1 MPQAKRKESREA
13 GGSPTT
19 RAILDAA
26 HRLFLKAGYDA
37 VNLEQIARGA
47 GVSRQTVYNQFGS
60 KEAVF
65 HEVVKRHWGAVRNEA
80 ASAFAA
86 VESVAASPA
95 ESLRNFARALL
106 RFVEETD
113 QVAFT
118 RLVIAE
124 SRQRQ
129 WISDE
134 FYRCGK
140 EPILKCFAAAL
151 GAMAKHGMITCAH
164 PELAAH
170 QFMGL
175 VQEFVIWPRVMAIGK
190 GLADLPANDVVI
202 EEAIAMFLSRYAP
215 AGDSYPPPGLLSPR
229 RCRC

>member
-1 MPQAKRKESREA
+1 MPQPKRREIKETSESA
-13 GGSPTT
+13 ST

-26 HRLFLKAGYDA
+26 QRLFLEAGYDG
-37 VNLEQIARGA
+37 VNLEQVGRAA

-65 HEVVKRHWGAVRNEA
+65 QEVVKRHWNAVRSET

-86 VESVAASPA
+86 METIATSPA
-95 ESLRNFARALL
+95 ECLRNFARALL
-106 RFVEETD
+106 RFVAETD
-113 QVAFT
+113 QVAFS

-124 SRQRQ
+124 SRQRP
-129 WISDE
+129 WIADE

-140 EPILKCFAAAL
+140 EPILKSFAAAL
-151 GAMAKHGMITCAH
+151 AAMARRGMIRCAH
-164 PELAAH
+164 PEPAAH

-175 VQEFVIWPRVMAIGK
+175 VQECVIWPQVMAIGE

-202 EEAIAMFLSRYAP
+202 DEAIAMFLSRY
-215 AGDSYPPPGLLSPR
+215 GVDGE
-229 RCRC
+229 

>member
-1 MPQAKRKESREA
+1 MPRTRRKETRDAAESA
-13 GGSPTT
+13 TT

-26 HRLFLKAGYDA
+26 HRLFLKAGFDG
-37 VNLEQIARGA
+37 VNLEQVGRAA

-65 HEVVKRHWGAVRNEA
+65 HDVVQRHWDAVRSET

-86 VESVAASPA
+86 METPASSPA
-95 ESLRNFARALL
+95 ESLRQFARALL

-124 SRQRQ
+124 SRQRP
-129 WISDE
+129 WIADE

-140 EPILKCFAAAL
+140 EPILKGFAAAL
-151 GAMAKHGMITCAH
+151 AAMTRQGMIACAR

-190 GLADLPANDVVI
+190 GLADLPDHEVVI
-202 EEAIAMFLSRYAP
+202 EEAIAMFLSRY
-215 AGDSYPPPGLLSPR
+215 GVQR
-229 RCRC
+229 R

>member
-1 MPQAKRKESREA
+1 MSESA
-13 GGSPTT
+13 TT

-26 HRLFLKAGYDA
+26 QRLFLETGFDG
-37 VNLEQIARGA
+37 VNLDQVGRSA

-65 HEVVKRHWGAVRNEA
+65 HEVVKRHWDAVRNET

-86 VESVAASPA
+86 VPMVATSPA
-95 ESLRNFARALL
+95 AALRNFARALL
-106 RFVEETD
+106 RFVKETD

-124 SRQRQ
+124 SRQRP
-129 WISDE
+129 WIADE

-140 EPILKCFAAAL
+140 EPILKGFAAAL
-151 GAMAKHGMITCAH
+151 AAMAREGMIACAH

-175 VQEFVIWPRVMAIGK
+175 LQEFVIWPRVMAIGR
-190 GLADLPANDVVI
+190 GLADLPDNDVVI
-202 EEAIAMFLSRYAP
+202 DEAITMFLSRY
-215 AGDSYPPPGLLSPR
+215 GVDKNG
-229 RCRC
+229 

>member
-1 MPQAKRKESREA
+1 MSETKQIEFKDVSESA
-13 GGSPTT
+13 TT

-26 HRLFLKAGYDA
+26 QRLFLDAGFDG
-37 VNLEQIARGA
+37 VNLEQVGRAA

-65 HEVVKRHWGAVRNEA
+65 HEVVKRHWDAVRSET

-86 VESVAASPA
+86 METDATSPA
-95 ESLRNFARALL
+95 KCLRNFARALL

-113 QVAFT
+113 QVSFT

-124 SRQRQ
+124 SRQRP
-129 WISDE
+129 WIADE
-134 FYRCGK
+134 FYRRGK
-140 EPILKCFAAAL
+140 EPVLKGFAAAL
-151 GAMAKHGMITCAH
+151 AAMAAKGMIACPH
-164 PELAAH
+164 PALAAH

-190 GLADLPANDVVI
+190 GLADLPDNEVVI
-202 EEAIAMFLSRYAP
+202 DEAIAMFLSRY
-215 AGDSYPPPGLLSPR
+215 GVEGR
-229 RCRC
+229 

>member
-1 MPQAKRKESREA
+1 MPQPKRKATKEPNESA
-13 GGSPTT
+13 TT

-26 HRLFLKAGYDA
+26 HRLFLKTGFDA
-37 VNLEQIARGA
+37 VNLEQVGRAA

-65 HEVVKRHWGAVRNEA
+65 HEVVKRHWDAVRSET

-86 VESVAASPA
+86 MEAAPTSPA
-95 ESLRNFARALL
+95 ECLRGFARALL
-106 RFVEETD
+106 RFVEQTD
-113 QVAFT
+113 QVSFT

-124 SRQRQ
+124 SRQRP
-129 WISDE
+129 WIADE

-151 GAMAKHGMITCAH
+151 AVMARKGMIACSQ

-190 GLADLPANDVVI
+190 GLADLPDNEVVI
-202 EEAIAMFLSRYAP
+202 EEAIAMFLSRY
-215 AGDSYPPPGLLSPR
+215 GIDR
-229 RCRC
+229 R

>member
-1 MPQAKRKESREA
+1 MSETKQIEFKDVSESA
-13 GGSPTT
+13 TT

-26 HRLFLKAGYDA
+26 QRLFLDAGFDG
-37 VNLEQIARGA
+37 VNLEQVGRAA

-65 HEVVKRHWGAVRNEA
+65 QEVVKRHWDVVRVET
-80 ASAFAA
+80 ASAFTAMETLA
-86 VESVAASPA
+86 TSPA
-95 ESLRNFARALL
+95 ECLRNFARALL

-113 QVAFT
+113 QVSFT

-124 SRQRQ
+124 SRQRP
-129 WISDE
+129 WIADE

-140 EPILKCFAAAL
+140 EPVLKGFAAAL
-151 GAMAKHGMITCAH
+151 AVMAAKGMIACAH
-164 PELAAH
+164 PELAAR

-190 GLADLPANDVVI
+190 GLADLPANDIVVD
-202 EEAIAMFLSRYAP
+202 EAIAMFLSRYGVR
-215 AGDSYPPPGLLSPR
+215 GD
-229 RCRC
+229 

>member
-1 MPQAKRKESREA
+1 MPRTKRKQIKDVSESA
-13 GGSPTT
+13 SS
-19 RAILDAA
+19 RAVLDAA
-26 HRLFLKAGYDA
+26 HRLFLKAGFDG
-37 VNLEQIARGA
+37 VNLEHVGRAA
-47 GVSRQTVYNQFGS
+47 GVSRQTVYNLFGS

-65 HEVVKRHWGAVRNEA
+65 HEVMKRHWDTVRRET

-86 VESVAASPA
+86 VEQTPTSPA
-95 ESLRNFARALL
+95 ACLRSFARALL

-124 SRQRQ
+124 SRQRP
-129 WISDE
+129 WIADE

-140 EPILKCFAAAL
+140 EPIVKGFAAAL
-151 GAMAKHGMITCAH
+151 AAMARQRMILCAQ

-190 GLADLPANDVVI
+190 GLADLPDNDLVI
-202 EEAIAMFLSRYAP
+202 EEAIAMFLSRY
-215 AGDSYPPPGLLSPR
+215 GVRPR
-229 RCRC
+229 

>member
-1 MPQAKRKESREA
+1 MGQTKRKEIREISQSA
-13 GGSPTT
+13 TT
-19 RAILDAA
+19 RAVLDAA
-26 HRLFLKAGYDA
+26 ERLFLKSGFDA
-37 VNLEQIARGA
+37 VNLEQVGRAA
-47 GVSRQTVYNQFGS
+47 GVSRQTVYNLFGS

-65 HEVVKRHWGAVRNEA
+65 HEVVKRHWDAVRSET

-86 VESVAASPA
+86 METVATSPA
-95 ESLRNFARALL
+95 ECLRNFARALL
-106 RFVEETD
+106 RFVEQTD

-124 SRQRQ
+124 SRQRP
-129 WISDE
+129 WIADE

-140 EPILKCFAAAL
+140 EPILKGFAAAL
-151 GAMAKHGMITCAH
+151 AAMTGKGMISCAH

-190 GLADLPANDVVI
+190 GLADLPASEIVI
-202 EEAIAMFLSRYAP
+202 EEAIAMFLSRYGVAKDAP
-215 AGDSYPPPGLLSPR
+215 QR
-229 RCRC
+229 RN

>member
-1 MPQAKRKESREA
+1 MSETKQIEFKDVSESA
-13 GGSPTT
+13 TT

-26 HRLFLKAGYDA
+26 QRLFLDAGFDG
-37 VNLEQIARGA
+37 VNLEQVGRAA

-65 HEVVKRHWGAVRNEA
+65 REVVTRHWDVVRVET

-86 VESVAASPA
+86 METVATSPT
-95 ESLRNFARALL
+95 ECLRNFARALL

-113 QVAFT
+113 QVSFT

-124 SRQRQ
+124 SRQRP
-129 WISDE
+129 WIADE

-140 EPILKCFAAAL
+140 EPVLKGFATALAAMT
-151 GAMAKHGMITCAH
+151 ARGMIACAH
-164 PELAAH
+164 PGLAAR

-202 EEAIAMFLSRYAP
+202 DEAIAMFLSRYGVR
-215 AGDSYPPPGLLSPR
+215 GD
-229 RCRC
+229 

>member
-1 MPQAKRKESREA
+1 MPQAKRKETKEVS
-13 GGSPTT
+13 GSATT

-26 HRLFLKAGYDA
+26 QRLFLKAGYDA
-37 VNLEQIARGA
+37 VNLEQVARSA

-60 KEAVF
+60 KDAVF
-65 HEVVKRHWGAVRNEA
+65 HEVVKRHWDAVRSETV
-80 ASAFAA
+80 SAFSAMDT
-86 VESVAASPA
+86 VAASPA
-95 ESLRNFARALL
+95 EVLRDFARALL

-124 SRQRQ
+124 SRQRP
-129 WISDE
+129 WIADE
-134 FYRCGK
+134 FYHCGK
-140 EPILKCFAAAL
+140 EPILNTFAAAL
-151 GAMAKHGMITCAH
+151 AAMAKKRMIRCAH

-190 GLADLPANDVVI
+190 GLAELPANDVVI
-202 EEAIAMFLSRYAP
+202 DEAIAMFLSRYG
-215 AGDSYPPPGLLSPR
+215 AGNKG
-229 RCRC
+229 

>member
-1 MPQAKRKESREA
+1 MPQTKRKHIRDISESA
-13 GGSPTT
+13 TT

-26 HRLFLKAGYDA
+26 HRLFLESGFDA
-37 VNLEQIARGA
+37 VNLEQVGRAA

-65 HEVVKRHWGAVRNEA
+65 QEVVKRHWDAVRSET

-86 VESVAASPA
+86 MQTVTTSPA
-95 ESLRNFARALL
+95 DCLRNFARALL
-106 RFVEETD
+106 RFVEQTD

-124 SRQRQ
+124 SRQRP
-129 WISDE
+129 WIADE

-140 EPILKCFAAAL
+140 EPILKGFAAAL
-151 GAMAKHGMITCAH
+151 AAMARQGMIACAR

-175 VQEFVIWPRVMAIGK
+175 VQEFVVWPRVMAIGK
-190 GLADLPANDVVI
+190 ALADLPDNDVVI
-202 EEAIAMFLSRYAP
+202 AEAVTTFLSRYGVDRP
-215 AGDSYPPPGLLSPR
+215 
-229 RCRC
+229 

>member
-1 MPQAKRKESREA
+1 MALAKRKDIKDVSEGA
-13 GGSPTT
+13 TT

-26 HRLFLKAGYDA
+26 QRLFLKAGFDG
-37 VNLEQIARGA
+37 VNLEQVGRAA

-65 HEVVKRHWGAVRNEA
+65 HEVVKRHWVTVRVET

-86 VESVAASPA
+86 METVATSPA
-95 ESLRNFARALL
+95 ECLRDFARALL
-106 RFVEETD
+106 RFVEDTD
-113 QVAFT
+113 QIAFT

-124 SRQRQ
+124 SRQRP
-129 WISDE
+129 WIADG

-140 EPILKCFAAAL
+140 EPILKGFTAAL
-151 GAMAKHGMITCAH
+151 AAMASKGMIACAH

-190 GLADLPANDVVI
+190 GLAGLPPNDVVI
-202 EEAIAMFLSRYAP
+202 DEAIAMFLSRY
-215 AGDSYPPPGLLSPR
+215 GVNNKG
-229 RCRC
+229 

>member
-1 MPQAKRKESREA
+1 MPRAKRKEVREPGESA
-13 GGSPTT
+13 ST

-26 HRLFLKAGYDA
+26 QRLFLEAGYDA
-37 VNLEQIARGA
+37 ANLEQVARGA

-60 KEAVF
+60 KEALF
-65 HEVVKRHWGAVRNEA
+65 HGVVKRHWDVVRNET
-80 ASAFAA
+80 ASAFAG
-86 VESVAASPA
+86 VDSVVATPA
-95 ESLRNFARALL
+95 EALRNFARALL

-124 SRQRQ
+124 QRQRP
-129 WISDE
+129 WIADE

-140 EPILKCFAAAL
+140 EPILKTFAMAL
-151 GAMAKHGMITCAH
+151 TAMAKKRMIRCAH

-202 EEAIAMFLSRYAP
+202 DEAITMFLSRY
-215 AGDSYPPPGLLSPR
+215 GRESVCHHQKHTGT
-229 RCRC
+229 

>member
-1 MPQAKRKESREA
+1 MPQPKRPALRQISA
-13 GGSPTT
+13 SATT
-19 RAILDAA
+19 RVILDAA
-26 HRLFLKAGYDA
+26 QRLFLKAGYDG
-37 VNLEQIARGA
+37 VNLEQVARAA

-60 KEAVF
+60 KDAVF
-65 HEVVKRHWGAVRNEA
+65 QAVVKRHWETVRGET

-86 VESVAASPA
+86 IDTVTASPGDA
-95 ESLRNFARALL
+95 LRKFAHALL
-106 RFVEETD
+106 RFVAETD

-124 SRQRQ
+124 SRQRP
-129 WISDE
+129 WIADE

-140 EPILKCFAAAL
+140 EPILKTFAAAL
-151 GAMAKHGMITCAH
+151 AAMAKKRLILCAH

-190 GLADLPANDVVI
+190 ALADLPADEIVI
-202 EEAIAMFLSRYAP
+202 EEAVAMFLSRYGAHER
-215 AGDSYPPPGLLSPR
+215 S
-229 RCRC
+229 

>member
-1 MPQAKRKESREA
+1 MPQAKRKEIKEPSESA
-13 GGSPTT
+13 TT

-26 HRLFLKAGYDA
+26 QRLFLQAGFDG
-37 VNLEQIARGA
+37 VNLEQVGRHA

-65 HEVVKRHWGAVRNEA
+65 QEVVKRHWDAVRSET

-86 VESVAASPA
+86 METVTSSPA
-95 ESLRNFARALL
+95 ECLRSFARALL

-124 SRQRQ
+124 SRQRP
-129 WISDE
+129 WIADE

-140 EPILKCFAAAL
+140 EPILKGFATAL
-151 GAMAKHGMITCAH
+151 AAMAAKRMIACAH

-190 GLADLPANDVVI
+190 GLTDLPGNDVVI
-202 EEAIAMFLSRYAP
+202 DEAIAMFLSRY
-215 AGDSYPPPGLLSPR
+215 GVDNDG
-229 RCRC
+229 

>member
-1 MPQAKRKESREA
+1 MPRARRRETRDIGESA
-13 GGSPTT
+13 TT

-26 HRLFLKAGYDA
+26 HRLFLKAGFDA
-37 VNLEQIARGA
+37 VNLEQVGRTA

-65 HEVVKRHWGAVRNEA
+65 HEVVKRHWEAVRRET

-86 VESVAASPA
+86 MEAAPTSAA
-95 ESLRNFARALL
+95 ECLRSFARALL

-124 SRQRQ
+124 SRQRP
-129 WISDE
+129 WIADE

-140 EPILKCFAAAL
+140 EPIVKGFAAAL
-151 GAMAKHGMITCAH
+151 AAMAKRGMIACAQ

-190 GLADLPANDVVI
+190 GLADLPDNDVVI
-202 EEAIAMFLSRYAP
+202 EEAIATFLSRYAV
-215 AGDSYPPPGLLSPR
+215 R
-229 RCRC
+229 RR

>member
-1 MPQAKRKESREA
+1 MPKAIQKAKRKEVREV
-13 GGSPTT
+13 GGSATN

-26 HRLFLKAGYDA
+26 HRLFLKAGFDG
-37 VNLEQIARGA
+37 VNLEQVGRAA

-65 HEVVKRHWGAVRNEA
+65 HEVVKRHWDAVRSET

-86 VESVAASPA
+86 METVATSPD
-95 ESLRNFARALL
+95 ECLRNFARALL

-124 SRQRQ
+124 SRVRP
-129 WISDE
+129 WIADE

-140 EPILKCFAAAL
+140 EPILKGFAVAL
-151 GAMAKHGMITCAH
+151 ATMARQGMIRCAR

-190 GLADLPANDVVI
+190 GLADLPDNEVVI
-202 EEAIAMFLSRYAP
+202 DEAVTMFLSRYGREKSVTA
-215 AGDSYPPPGLLSPR
+215 
-229 RCRC
+229 

>member
-1 MPQAKRKESREA
+1 MPVAKRKTRRKEIKEINESA
-13 GGSPTT
+13 TT

-26 HRLFLKAGYDA
+26 HRLFMKAGFDG
-37 VNLEQIARGA
+37 VNLDQVGRAA

-65 HEVVKRHWGAVRNEA
+65 HEVVKRHWDAVRSETA
-80 ASAFAA
+80 AAFAA
-86 VESVAASPA
+86 METIASSPA
-95 ESLRNFARALL
+95 ECLRHFARALL

-124 SRQRQ
+124 SRQRP
-129 WISDE
+129 WIADE

-140 EPILKCFAAAL
+140 EPILKGFAAAL
-151 GAMAKHGMITCAH
+151 ATMARQGMIRCTH

-175 VQEFVIWPRVMAIGK
+175 VQEFVVWPRVMAIGK
-190 GLADLPANDVVI
+190 GLADLPDNNVVI
-202 EEAIAMFLSRYAP
+202 DEAVAMFLSRYGIK
-215 AGDSYPPPGLLSPR
+215 GDG
-229 RCRC
+229 

>member
-1 MPQAKRKESREA
+1 MRQTKRKEIKAVSESA
-13 GGSPTT
+13 TT
-19 RAILDAA
+19 RAILGAA
-26 HRLFLKAGYDA
+26 HRLFLEAGFDG
-37 VNLEQIARGA
+37 VNLEQVGRAA

-65 HEVVKRHWGAVRNEA
+65 HEVMKRHWDALRVET

-86 VESVAASPA
+86 METVTTSPA
-95 ESLRNFARALL
+95 ECLGNFARALL

-113 QVAFT
+113 QVAFI

-124 SRQRQ
+124 SRQRP
-129 WISDE
+129 WIADE

-140 EPILKCFAAAL
+140 EPILKGFAAAL
-151 GAMAKHGMITCAH
+151 AAMAAKRMITCPQ

-190 GLADLPANDVVI
+190 GLADLPPNDVVI
-202 EEAIAMFLSRYAP
+202 DEAIAMFLSRYGADRD
-215 AGDSYPPPGLLSPR
+215 G
-229 RCRC
+229 

>member
-1 MPQAKRKESREA
+1 MPQPKRREIKETSESA
-13 GGSPTT
+13 ST

-26 HRLFLKAGYDA
+26 QRLFLEAGYDG
-37 VNLEQIARGA
+37 VNLEQVGRAA

-65 HEVVKRHWGAVRNEA
+65 QEVVKRHWNAVRSET

-86 VESVAASPA
+86 METIATSPA
-95 ESLRNFARALL
+95 ECLRNFARALL
-106 RFVEETD
+106 RFVAETD
-113 QVAFT
+113 QVAFS

-124 SRQRQ
+124 SRQRP
-129 WISDE
+129 WIADE

-140 EPILKCFAAAL
+140 EPILKSFAAAL
-151 GAMAKHGMITCAH
+151 AAMARREMIRCAH

-175 VQEFVIWPRVMAIGK
+175 VQECVIWPQVMAIGE

-202 EEAIAMFLSRYAP
+202 DEAIAMFLSRY
-215 AGDSYPPPGLLSPR
+215 GVDGE
-229 RCRC
+229 

>member
-1 MPQAKRKESREA
+1 MPRAKRKETRDISESA
-13 GGSPTT
+13 TT

-26 HRLFLKAGYDA
+26 HRLFLKAGFDA
-37 VNLEQIARGA
+37 VNLEQVGRAA

-65 HEVVKRHWGAVRNEA
+65 HEVVNRHWEAVRRET
-80 ASAFAA
+80 ASAFIAMEAA
-86 VESVAASPA
+86 PTSAAA
-95 ESLRNFARALL
+95 CLRNFARALL

-124 SRQRQ
+124 SRQRP
-129 WISDE
+129 WIADE

-140 EPILKCFAAAL
+140 EPIVKGFAAAL
-151 GAMAKHGMITCAH
+151 AAMAKRGMIACAE

-190 GLADLPANDVVI
+190 GLADLPDNDVVI
-202 EEAIAMFLSRYAP
+202 EEAIAVFLSRY
-215 AGDSYPPPGLLSPR
+215 GVR
-229 RCRC
+229 RR

>member
-1 MPQAKRKESREA
+1 MPRTRRKETTEA
-13 GGSPTT
+13 AESATT

-26 HRLFLKAGYDA
+26 QRLFLKAGFDG
-37 VNLEQIARGA
+37 VNLEQVGRAA

-65 HEVVKRHWGAVRNEA
+65 HDVVKRHWDAVRSET

-86 VESVAASPA
+86 MEMLASSPA
-95 ESLRNFARALL
+95 ECLRQFARALL

-124 SRQRQ
+124 SRQRP
-129 WISDE
+129 WIADE

-140 EPILKCFAAAL
+140 EPILKGFAGALAA
-151 GAMAKHGMITCAH
+151 MTRQGMIACAH

-190 GLADLPANDVVI
+190 GLADLPDNDLVI
-202 EEAIAMFLSRYAP
+202 EEAIAMFLSRY
-215 AGDSYPPPGLLSPR
+215 GIHR
-229 RCRC
+229 R

>member
-1 MPQAKRKESREA
+1 MPRLNPADSKDVSDSA
-13 GGSPTT
+13 TT

-26 HRLFLKAGYDA
+26 QRLFLKAGFDG
-37 VNLEQIARGA
+37 VNLEQVGRAA

-65 HEVVKRHWGAVRNEA
+65 HEVAKRHWETVRSET
-80 ASAFAA
+80 ASIFAA
-86 VESVAASPA
+86 METVASPA
-95 ESLRNFARALL
+95 EALRNFARALL
-106 RFVEETD
+106 RFVEETE

-124 SRQRQ
+124 SRQRP
-129 WISDE
+129 WIADE

-140 EPILKCFAAAL
+140 EPILKGFASAL
-151 GAMAKHGMITCAH
+151 TAMAARGTIRCPH

-190 GLADLPANDVVI
+190 GLAELPANKTVI
-202 EEAIAMFLSRYAP
+202 DEAIAMFLSRYGVIKP
-215 AGDSYPPPGLLSPR
+215 
-229 RCRC
+229 